1 MSLWLF
7 FGDQETISRFH
18 LHPLGKYLDDY
29 AKWLHDRGYC
39 WEAARAKIRNVARL
53 SPWLKRHGIAA
64 KDLRWDHIQD
74 YLQMKPR
81 KSPPFNRQDTA
92 NLKQFLRYLQA
103 QGVVSKPV
111 AAESTPIEKM
121 VAEYRVYLL
130 KERALSEETTAQYCR
145 HVNRFLLESFPRVR
159 PDLSTLR
166 SVSVTSHIQNFA
178 ATMSKKDAQLMCCA
192 LRSFLR
198 YARYQGYIEAD
209 LQASVPAVA
218 NWTLASI
225 PKALSA
231 EVAEKVLAS
240 CDRRTPIGRRDYAV
254 LLLLSRLGL
263 RAGEIVRLELD
274 DLDWR
279 AGTISIHGK
288 GSNLSQMPLP
298 PDVGQAI
305 VEYLQHGRPKCSTR
319 RVFICRT
326 APIRGFARSA
336 VVSNIVAR
344 AFRRAGFDDSATRKG
359 SHLFRHTLATGL
371 LRTGASLPE
380 IAEVLRHRS
389 TACVT
394 IYAKVDLQSLRSL
407 ALAWPG
413 GAQ

>member
-39 WEAARAKIRNVARL
+39 WEAARVKIRNVARL

-64 KDLRWDHIQD
+64 KDLRWHHIQD
-74 YLQMKPR
+74 YLQMRPR
-81 KSPPFNRQDTA
+81 KSPPFNKQDKT
-92 NLKQFLRYLQA
+92 NLKQFLLYLQT
-103 QGVVSKPV
+103 QGVLPKPV
-111 AAESTPIEKM
+111 AAESTPVEEI
-121 VAEYRVYLL
+121 VAKYRDYLL
-130 KERALSEETTAQYCR
+130 KERGLSQETSAQYCR
-145 HVNRFLLESFPRVR
+145 HINRFLLESFPRSK
-159 PDLSTLR
+159 PDLSTLC
-166 SVSVTSHIQNFA
+166 SASVTSHVQKTA
-178 ATMSKKDAQLMCCA
+178 AKMSKKDAKLMCCA

-198 YARYQGYIEAD
+198 YARYQGYVEAD
-209 LQASVPAVA
+209 LQASVPTVA
-218 NWTLASI
+218 NWTLSSI
-225 PKALSA
+225 PRALSA

-240 CDRRTPIGRRDYAV
+240 CDRQSPIGRRDYAV
-254 LLLLSRLGL
+254 LLLLARLGF
-263 RAGEIVRLELD
+263 RAGEIVMLELD
-274 DLDWR
+274 DIDWR

-305 VEYLQHGRPKCSTR
+305 AEYLQHGRPNCSTR
-319 RVFICRT
+319 RVFICRK
-326 APIRGFARSA
+326 APISGFARSGA
-336 VVSNIVAR
+336 VSNIVAR
-344 AFRRAGFDDSATRKG
+344 AFHRAGFDSATRKG
-359 SHLFRHTLATGL
+359 AHLFRHTLATGL

-380 IAEVLRHRS
+380 IAEMLRHRS

-394 IYAKVDLQSLRSL
+394 IYAKVDLKSLRSL

>member
-18 LHPLGKYLDDY
+18 LHPLGKFMDDY

-39 WEAARAKIRNVARL
+39 WEAARVKIRNVARL
-53 SPWLKRHGIAA
+53 SAWLKRHGIAA
-64 KDLRWDHIQD
+64 KDLRWEHIQD
-74 YLQMKPR
+74 YLQMKVR
-81 KSPPFNRQDTA
+81 KSPPFNRQDKA
-92 NLKQFLRYLQA
+92 NLKQFLLYLQK
-103 QGVVSKPV
+103 QGVLSEPA
-111 AAESTPIEKM
+111 AAESTPVER
-121 VAEYRVYLL
+121 VVTEYRDYLL
-130 KERALSEETTAQYCR
+130 KERALSQGTTAQYCR
-145 HVNRFLLESFPRVR
+145 HVNRFLLESFPRLK

-166 SVSVTSHIQNFA
+166 SSSVTSHVQKTA
-178 ATMSKKDAQLMCCA
+178 AKMSKKDAKLMCCA

-198 YARYQGYIEAD
+198 YARYQGYVEAD
-209 LQASVPAVA
+209 LQASVPSVA

-240 CDRRTPIGRRDYAV
+240 CDRQTPIGRRDYAI
-254 LLLLSRLGL
+254 LLLLARLGL
-263 RAGEIVRLELD
+263 RAGEIVTLQLED
-274 DLDWR
+274 MDWR

-305 VEYLQHGRPKCSTR
+305 AAYLQHGRPKCSTR
-319 RVFICRT
+319 RVFICAM
-326 APIRGFARSA
+326 APIRGFTRPG

-344 AFRRAGFDDSATRKG
+344 AFRRAGIGSATRKG
-359 SHLFRHTLATGL
+359 AHLFRHTLATGL
-371 LRTGASLPE
+371 LQKGASLPE

-389 TACVT
+389 IACVT

-407 ALAWPG
+407 AHVWPG

>member
-39 WEAARAKIRNVARL
+39 WEAARVKIRNVARL

-64 KDLRWDHIQD
+64 KDLRWHHIQD
-74 YLQMKPR
+74 YLQMRPR
-81 KSPPFNRQDTA
+81 KSPPFNKQDKA
-92 NLKQFLRYLQA
+92 NLKQFLLYLQT
-103 QGVVSKPV
+103 QGVLPKPV
-111 AAESTPIEKM
+111 PAESTPVEEM
-121 VAEYRVYLL
+121 VVKYRDYLL
-130 KERALSEETTAQYCR
+130 KERALSHGTTSQYCR
-145 HVNRFLLESFPRVR
+145 HVNRFLLESFPRLK
-159 PDLSTLR
+159 PDLTTLR
-166 SVSVTSHIQNFA
+166 SASVTSHVQRTA
-178 ATMSKKDAQLMCCA
+178 AKMSKKDAKLMCCA

-198 YARYQGYIEAD
+198 YARYQGYVEAD

-218 NWTLASI
+218 NWTLSSI
-225 PKALSA
+225 PRALSA

-240 CDRRTPIGRRDYAV
+240 CDRQSPIGRRDYAV
-254 LLLLSRLGL
+254 LLLLARLGL
-263 RAGEIVRLELD
+263 RAGEIVMLELD
-274 DLDWR
+274 DIDWR

-305 VEYLQHGRPKCSTR
+305 AEYLQHGRPNCSTR
-319 RVFICRT
+319 RVFICRK
-326 APIRGFARSA
+326 APIRGFTRSGA
-336 VVSNIVAR
+336 VSNIVAR
-344 AFRRAGFDDSATRKG
+344 AFHRAGFDSATRKG
-359 SHLFRHTLATGL
+359 AHLFRHTLATGL

-380 IAEVLRHRS
+380 IAEMLRHRS

-394 IYAKVDLQSLRSL
+394 IYAKVDLKSLRSL